1 MCFGP
6 NLIGIR
12 SMPCRHRKG
21 IAVRLDRSC
30 PMLALDA
37 PARNPVCCN
46 DPVSPND
53 SASSTAAD
61 VEAIQQVKYRYLR
74 AMDTKH
80 WDEFA
85 ETMTEDIVGA
95 YGSSLGKE
103 LHFDNRKDLVEYLSS
118 AMGPGVVTEHRVT
131 HPEITVDGDTASAI
145 WYLQDRVIVAEFDF
159 MLIGAAFYRDQY
171 RRTPDGWRIS
181 ATGYDRTY
189 EVTMSVADLKFKVKP
204 GRARADLKDLK
215 D

>member
-1 MCFGP
+1 
-6 NLIGIR
+6 
-12 SMPCRHRKG
+12 MPCRHRKG
-21 IAVRLDRSC
+21 ILGTIDKRRRRASRPGWPQPSR
-30 PMLALDA
+30 A
-37 PARNPVCCN
+37 ARDPVCCN
-46 DPVSPND
+46 EPVSLSEYPV
-53 SASSTAAD
+53 AD
-61 VEAIQQVKYRYLR
+61 VEAIKQVKYRYLR
-74 AMDTKH
+74 PMDTKH

-131 HPEITVDGDTASAI
+131 HPEITVTGDTASGI
-145 WYLQDRVIVAEFDF
+145 WYLQDRVIVAEYNFV
-159 MLIGAAFYRDQY
+159 LIGAAFYRDQY

-189 EVTMSVADLKFKVKP
+189 EATMSVADLKFNVKP
-204 GRARADLKDLK
+204 GRARADVSE
-215 D
+215 